1 VGFRLGYFKNRGVK
15 MKDFLIK
22 GLKKYLQ
29 NKKGENE
36 GNLYPTWSVQ
46 TKHKQKGFSCR
57 FCFSITVFLIFFSF
71 KLFFYIFF

>member
-1 VGFRLGYFKNRGVK
+1 VGLRLEYFKNRGVK

-36 GNLYPTWSVQ
+36 RNLYPTWSVQ
-46 TKHKQKGFSCR
+46 TRHKQKGFSCR
-57 FCFSITVFLIFFSF
+57 FCCSITVFFIFFSF
-71 KLFFYIFF
+71 ELFFYIYI